1 MEDVAAAAQ
10 REGRGETKIIITFSE
25 RRLIRG
31 ILLFVESRINAM
43 GTANVRGL
51 NRL

>member
-10 REGRGETKIIITFSE
+10 REGRETKIIITFSE

-31 ILLFVESRINAM
+31 ILLFVECRINAM